1 MSLGLLLYIAG
12 FAILVYLFFKVRNL
26 EEMLDKQEVEHNE
39 LKVSLDQ
46 MHEKLDRIQD
56 GGGKQ

>member
-1 MSLGLLLYIAG
+1 MGLLLYIAG

-26 EEMLDKQEVEHNE
+26 EEMLEKQEIEHNE

-56 GGGKQ
+56 GREKQ

>member
-1 MSLGLLLYIAG
+1 MGLVLYIAG
-12 FAILVYLFFKVRNL
+12 FVILVYLFFKVRNL

-46 MHEKLDRIQD
+46 MHEKLDRIQEEER
-56 GGGKQ
+56 KE